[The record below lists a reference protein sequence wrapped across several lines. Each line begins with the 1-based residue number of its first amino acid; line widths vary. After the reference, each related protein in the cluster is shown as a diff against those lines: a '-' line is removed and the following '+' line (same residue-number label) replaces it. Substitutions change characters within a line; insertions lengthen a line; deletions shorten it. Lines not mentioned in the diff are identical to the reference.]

1 METLLLSAGRQEDV
15 ETAAALLRKGG
26 LVAFPTETVYG
37 LGARA
42 DDRDAIGRLCR
53 VKQRPPG
60 KEFALLIPSPDAC
73 ALHAAPLEPVAEGL
87 AGRFWPGPLTLVV
100 ADGKGGEVGLRGP
113 DCEATARLLGLAG
126 VAVVAPSANVSGEPD
141 SVTAEQVM
149 AVLGGRIDAVL
160 DGGPARLEVPSTVVR
175 VRSGG
180 VEILRAGALS
190 RADIMS
196 AIGR

>member
-1 METLLLSAGRQEDV
+1 MLRQ
-15 ETAAALLRKGG
+15 GG

-42 DDRDAIGRLCR
+42 DDVDAIERLCR
-53 VKQRPPG
+53 VKKRPHG
-60 KEFALLIPSPDAC
+60 KEFTLLIASPDTC
-73 ALHAAPLEPVAEGL
+73 ALYAAPLEPVAEKL

-100 ADGKGGEVGLRGP
+100 ADGKGGEVGLRCP
-113 DCEATARLLGLAG
+113 DCEVTTRLLGLAG

-160 DGGPARLEVPSTVVR
+160 DGGPARLGVPSTVVR
-175 VRSGG
+175 VQSGSA
-180 VEILRAGALS
+180 EILREGALG
-190 RADIMS
+190 RAEVTS
-196 AIGR
+196 AICR